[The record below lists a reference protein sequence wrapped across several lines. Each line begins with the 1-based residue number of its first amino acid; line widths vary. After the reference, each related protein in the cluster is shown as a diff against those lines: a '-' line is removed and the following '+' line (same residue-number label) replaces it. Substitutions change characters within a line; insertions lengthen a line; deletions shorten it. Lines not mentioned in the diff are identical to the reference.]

1 MFGILSD
8 DEDDR
13 YFRRLHDLE
22 KMSYF
27 KMDGSTT
34 IQDRRFMVE
43 EY

>member
-1 MFGILSD
+1 MTRMIDIL
-8 DEDDR
+8 ED
-13 YFRRLHDLE
+13 FMTWK